1 MPINE
6 NQDLISAIRR
16 VIQNS
21 DGYKIANIIHLILKI
36 IVTLLA
42 IGSFIY
48 SLILNG
54 IVALFKGGASLLSM
68 EFFEMAVGSVAPLI
82 TISALSFVFIS
93 TPMHFIKGIIVKREV
108 RIHGYDIEASLPI
121 FRSLLSQ
128 SYEKSTMKEATI
140 AGLGWSILFNDY
152 SKKTVITR
160 IVLGLFDIIT
170 YIIFVIALVILR
182 ILFYVFSVGGARSD
196 MILIASGV
204 FLFALLV
211 VFTMI
216 GKVQIARQTKLL
228 NTIEKNINV

>member
-1 MPINE
+1 MSINE

-82 TISALSFVFIS
+82 TIWALSFVFI
-93 TPMHFIKGIIVKREV
+93 
-108 RIHGYDIEASLPI
+108 
-121 FRSLLSQ
+121 
-128 SYEKSTMKEATI
+128 
-140 AGLGWSILFNDY
+140 
-152 SKKTVITR
+152 
-160 IVLGLFDIIT
+160 
-170 YIIFVIALVILR
+170 
-182 ILFYVFSVGGARSD
+182 
-196 MILIASGV
+196 
-204 FLFALLV
+204 
-211 VFTMI
+211 
-216 GKVQIARQTKLL
+216 
-228 NTIEKNINV
+228 